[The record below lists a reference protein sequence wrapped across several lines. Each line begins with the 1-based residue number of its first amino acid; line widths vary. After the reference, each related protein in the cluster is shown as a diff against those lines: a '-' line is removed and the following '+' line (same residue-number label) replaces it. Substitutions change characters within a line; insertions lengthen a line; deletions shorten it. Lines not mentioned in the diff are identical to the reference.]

1 MLDRFFAKQGKF
13 KFYLCKLCIRTV
25 RSVPFSVTLYDSTCI
40 LFLVYGFLYL
50 NLKTWASVCI
60 GKHYIISQRIVRVK
74 QIKPEKYHDEAN
86 TRAQQI
92 QYVDELLE
100 IDGVSNNTTE
110 NLK

>member
-1 MLDRFFAKQGKF
+1 M
-13 KFYLCKLCIRTV
+13 
-25 RSVPFSVTLYDSTCI
+25 PFSVRLYDSI

-50 NLKTWASVCI
+50 NLKTCI
-60 GKHYIISQRIVRVK
+60 GKHYITSQRIVRVK
-74 QIKPEKYHDEAN
+74 QIKPEKYHAEAN

-100 IDGVSNNTTE
+100 IDGMSNNTTE